1 MNVSV
6 AYGLARSV
14 VLPRRANRVP
24 AEEDKSVLR
33 KLIAIV
39 SLCLLAL
46 VAAKAQNPTKTYV
59 ILAIG
64 QGAGSTSFAS
74 ALGSS
79 VIAQYD
85 PIGVVVAQSS
95 DPNFSTQAAALPG
108 VQSVTEDQE
117 LQWISPNETVV
128 EADNVIDDSEVPPPD
143 ASGLPPNHETFSA
156 VQWNLH
162 QIHSDQ
168 TAANGDRG
176 NGVTRARVAI
186 LDTGIVASH
195 IDIAANLN
203 TSLST
208 SFVPT
213 EPSFVFPSNGK
224 FSHAT
229 HVGGIV
235 AAPINGI
242 GTQGVA
248 PNAELVSVKV
258 LKDAGSGSFASVIA
272 GIEYA
277 SGPMVH
283 ADVINMSLGATFDR
297 LNAGGSGLGPMLS
310 ALNRAV
316 NHAEAQGT
324 LVVSAAG
331 NAGVDL
337 NGRLGDIPAQSG
349 NGMAVS
355 ATGPVGFGPFGFNP
369 PAVFDRLASYSNFG
383 QSVINVAAPGGDGVF
398 TPQSQVCHVGV
409 IGAPCFVFDF
419 VLSPGGKNGS
429 SNLYF
434 FVIGTSMAAPHVS
447 GLAALIVGK
456 FGHMNPSQLQTLIEQ
471 SADSFSGP
479 GGTAFFGK
487 GRINALAALQ

>member
-1 MNVSV
+1 M
-6 AYGLARSV
+6 RCKTV
-14 VLPRRANRVP
+14 VM
-24 AEEDKSVLR
+24 
-33 KLIAIV
+33 IF
-39 SLCLLAL
+39 LCLLVL
-46 VAAKAQNPTKTYV
+46 AATPAQNPTKTYM
-59 ILAIG
+59 ILANA
-64 QGAGSTSFAS
+64 QGSGSTSFVS

-85 PIGVVVAQSS
+85 AIGIVVAQSS
-95 DPNFSTQAAALPG
+95 DPNFATQAAALPG

-117 LQWISPNETVV
+117 LQWIPPNEAVAQ
-128 EADNVIDDSEVPPPD
+128 ADTAIDDSAVPPPD
-143 ASGLPPNHETFSA
+143 ASGLPPANQETFSA

-162 QIHSDQ
+162 QIRADQ

-258 LKDAGSGSFASVIA
+258 LKDSGSGSFASVIA

-277 SGPMVH
+277 SGPAVH
-283 ADVINMSLGATFDR
+283 SDVINMSLGTTFLR
-297 LNAGGSGLGPMLS
+297 TNAGGGGLGPLLS

-331 NAGVDL
+331 NNGADL
-337 NGRLGDIPAQSG
+337 NGILFEIPAQSG

-355 ATGPVGFGPFGFNP
+355 ATGPIGFGAFGFNP

-398 TPQSQVCHVGV
+398 TPQSQACKVGV
-409 IGAPCFVFDF
+409 ITAPCFVFDF

-434 FVIGTSMAAPHVS
+434 FAAGTSMATPHVS

-456 FGHMNPSQLQTLIEQ
+456 FGHMKPSQLRTLIEQ
-471 SADSFSGP
+471 SADDILKPGADPQSGH
-479 GGTAFFGK
+479 
-487 GRINALAALQ
+487 GRINALTALE

>member
-1 MNVSV
+1 MARKFFTILTLCFFTAAVS
-6 AYGLARSV
+6 
-14 VLPRRANRVP
+14 P
-24 AEEDKSVLR
+24 A
-33 KLIAIV
+33 
-39 SLCLLAL
+39 
-46 VAAKAQNPTKTYV
+46 QGPTKTYM
-59 ILAIG
+59 ILASG
-64 QGAGSTSFAS
+64 QGAGSTAFAAS
-74 ALGSS
+74 LGSS

-85 PIGVVVAQSS
+85 EIGIVVAQSS
-95 DPNFSTQAAALPG
+95 DPGFAAQVAALPG
-108 VQSVTEDQE
+108 VGQVAEDHE

-128 EADNVIDDSEVPPPD
+128 QADEVIDDSAVPAPV
-143 ASGLPPNHETFSA
+143 ASALPPANAESFSA

-176 NGVTRARVAI
+176 NGLVRARVAV

-203 TSLST
+203 LALST

-213 EPSFVFPSNGK
+213 EPSFIFPSNGA

-229 HVGGIV
+229 HVSGIV

-248 PNAELVSVKV
+248 PDAELVAVKV
-258 LKDAGSGSFASVIA
+258 LKDSGSGSFASVIA

-277 SGPMVH
+277 SGPVVH

-297 LNAGGSGLGPMLS
+297 INAGGGGDGPLIA

-316 NHAEAQGT
+316 NHAEARGT

-331 NAGVDL
+331 NNGVDL
-337 NGRLGDIPAQSG
+337 NGRLFAIPAQSG

-355 ATGPVGFGPFGFNP
+355 ATGPIGFGLFGFNS

-383 QSVINVAAPGGDGVF
+383 QSVVSVAAPGGDSVF
-398 TPQSQVCHVGV
+398 TPTSSVCHVGP
-409 IGAPCFVFDF
+409 IATACFVFDF
-419 VLSPGGKNGS
+419 VLSPGGKVGT
-429 SNLYF
+429 SNRYF
-434 FVIGTSMAAPHVS
+434 FATGTSMATPHVS

-456 FGHMNPSQLQTLIEQ
+456 FGHMKPSQLRTLIEH
-471 SADSFSGP
+471 SADDILKPGDDPQSGH
-479 GGTAFFGK
+479 

>member
-1 MNVSV
+1 M
-6 AYGLARSV
+6 RC
-14 VLPRRANRVP
+14 
-24 AEEDKSVLR
+24 K
-33 KLIAIV
+33 AIV
-39 SLCLLAL
+39 MTFLCLLVL
-46 VAAKAQNPTKTYV
+46 VATPAQNPAKTYI

-64 QGAGSTSFAS
+64 QGSGSTSFAN

-79 VIAQYD
+79 VITQYEA
-85 PIGVVVAQSS
+85 IGIVVAQSS
-95 DPNFSTQAAALPG
+95 DPNFAAQAAALRG

-128 EADNVIDDSEVPPPD
+128 QADNVIDDSAVPPPD
-143 ASGLPPNHETFSA
+143 ASALPPANHETFS
-156 VQWNLH
+156 VEQWNLH
-162 QIHSDQ
+162 QIHADQ
-168 TAANGDRG
+168 TAVNGDRG
-176 NGVTRARVAI
+176 NGVTRARVAV

-203 TSLST
+203 TALSA

-229 HVGGIV
+229 HVAGIV

-258 LKDAGSGSFASVIA
+258 LKDSGSGSFASLIA

-277 SGPMVH
+277 SGPTVH

-297 LNAGGSGLGPMLS
+297 DNAGGGGLGPLLS
-310 ALNRAV
+310 ALNRAI

-324 LVVSAAG
+324 LAVSAAG

-355 ATGPVGFGPFGFNP
+355 ATGPIGFGAFGFNS

-383 QSVINVAAPGGDGVF
+383 QSVIDVAAPGGDALY
-398 TPQSQVCHVGV
+398 TPQSQVCKVGV
-409 IGAPCFVFDF
+409 ITAPCFVFDF
-419 VLSPGGKNGS
+419 VLSPGGQTIITNPPNPPVVR
-429 SNLYF
+429 NLYF
-434 FVIGTSMAAPHVS
+434 FAAGTSMSAPHVS
-447 GLAALIVGK
+447 GEAALIVGK
-456 FGHMNPSQLQTLIEQ
+456 FGHMNPSQLRAIIDQ
-471 SADSFSGP
+471 SADRVPKP
-479 GGTAFFGK
+479 GESAEFGH

>member
-1 MNVSV
+1 MM
-6 AYGLARSV
+6 ARKI
-14 VLPRRANRVP
+14 LTI
-24 AEEDKSVLR
+24 LT
-33 KLIAIV
+33 
-39 SLCLLAL
+39 LCLF
-46 VAAKAQNPTKTYV
+46 VATVSPAQGSMKTYL
-59 ILAIG
+59 ILAQG
-64 QGAGSTSFAS
+64 QGAGSTAFAAS
-74 ALGSS
+74 LGSS
-79 VIAQYD
+79 VIARYD
-85 PIGVVVAQSS
+85 EIGVVVAQSS
-95 DPNFSTQAAALPG
+95 DPGFAAQVAALPG
-108 VQSVTEDQE
+108 VGQVAEDHE

-128 EADNVIDDSEVPPPD
+128 QADEVIDDSAVPAPV
-143 ASGLPPNHETFSA
+143 ASALPPANAESFSA

-176 NGVTRARVAI
+176 NGLVRARVAV

-203 TSLST
+203 LALSI

-213 EPSFVFPSNGK
+213 EPSYIFPSNGK

-229 HVGGIV
+229 HVSGIV

-248 PNAELVSVKV
+248 PNAELVAVKV
-258 LKDAGSGSFASVIA
+258 LRDSGSGPFASVIA

-277 SGPMVH
+277 SGPVVH

-297 LNAGGSGLGPMLS
+297 KNAGGGGIGPLLA

-316 NHAEAQGT
+316 NHAEARGT

-331 NAGVDL
+331 NDGVDL
-337 NGRLGDIPAQSG
+337 NGRIFQIPAQSG

-355 ATGPVGFGPFGFNP
+355 ATGPIGFGVFGFNP

-383 QSVINVAAPGGDGVF
+383 QSVVNVAAPGGDSVF
-398 TPQSQVCHVGV
+398 TPTSAVCHVGP
-409 IGAPCFVFDF
+409 ITAPCFVFDF
-419 VLSPGGKNGS
+419 VLSPGGKLGA
-429 SNLYF
+429 SNRYF
-434 FVIGTSMAAPHVS
+434 FAIGTSMATPHVS

-456 FGHMNPSQLQTLIEQ
+456 FGHMNPSQLRTLIEQ
-471 SADSFSGP
+471 SADDILKP
-479 GGTAFFGK
+479 GADPQTGHR
-487 GRINALAALQ
+487 RINALVALQ